1 MPIIIKCLS
10 LYDPWA
16 WAMGELL
23 KLIETRSWDTAY
35 RGWLGIH
42 AAKLPVEWAI
52 RRSFKDN
59 PDREKLFR
67 EMLAEKGWTPEKA
80 TPGKMVCIIDL
91 NLIIPTELCS
101 ANISN
106 QEFLFGNYARG
117 RKAWKQRKSNHVDL
131 RPFGLEARGAQR
143 LFNWTV
149 PPDVEKLLSQKTPTS
164 TTLF

>member
-1 MPIIIKCLS
+1 MIIKCLS

-23 KLIETRSWDTAY
+23 KLIETRSWDTAH

-42 AAKLPVEWAI
+42 AAKLPVELAI
-52 RRSFKDN
+52 KRSFKGN
-59 PDREKLFR
+59 SLREKFFR

-80 TPGKMVCIIDL
+80 TPGRMVCIVDL
-91 NLIIPTELCS
+91 NLIIPTIYCS
-101 ANISN
+101 ANVSN
-106 QEFLFGNYARG
+106 QEFLFGNYLKG
-117 RKAWKQRKSNHVDL
+117 RFAWKTRPGNMVDL